1 MKRRVVRTALGS
13 AAFALA
19 ILVIPLAIVAVVLF
33 VGQAR
38 QSLEHD
44 ALAAALAVGPSYVT
58 GDPVELGGSNGTAVG
73 LYNLQGRRVSGTGPA
88 RWDPVTS
95 QAAGGS
101 LVEGGDAAAMIVAEP
116 VSNNESVIAVVRS
129 ARPWSSIVVGAILI
143 CVALLAVATCVIGI
157 TYLVARRIGVRL
169 SAPVERL
176 AAAATALGEG
186 VLTVADES
194 SGVEEI
200 DGVRRA
206 LIRSGERLDELV
218 TRERRVASNAS
229 HQLRTPLTGMRA
241 RLETSLSGG
250 EAAQAAAGVEAI
262 ATIDRLDATIDDIL
276 ALTRGSAAGPTVPLW
291 EVIER
296 SVGRWKPQFDAIGRP
311 LRAVVENEIVH
322 ARGPR
327 SMTESVLDVLLDNAL
342 SHGRGETSV
351 ILREAVGAVAID
363 VTDHGQIDSTIDPF
377 VDGVSE
383 SGGTGLGLG
392 LAARAA
398 RDHGAFLLLASTAP
412 TTRFTLLLSDQADG
426 FEAADPRQNASG
438 LDEADPQI

>member
-38 QSLEHD
+38 QTLEHD
-44 ALAAALAVGPSYVT
+44 ALAAALAVGPSYAT
-58 GDPVELGGSNGTAVG
+58 GDPVELGGSSESTVG
-73 LYNLQGRRVSGTGPA
+73 LYNLQGRRVAGAGPA
-88 RWDPVTS
+88 RWDSVTAH
-95 QAAGGS
+95 AAAGS
-101 LVEGGDAAAMIVAEP
+101 LVEGGDAATMVVAEP
-116 VSNNESVIAVVRS
+116 VSNNEAVIAVVRS
-129 ARPWSSIVVGAILI
+129 ARPWSSIVAGAIVICLI
-143 CVALLAVATCVIGI
+143 VLAIAACVIGI
-157 TYLVARRIGVRL
+157 TYLVARRIGATL

-186 VLTVADES
+186 ELKVPAES

-200 DGVRRA
+200 DRVRVA
-206 LIRSGERLDELV
+206 LIRSGERLDELL

-241 RLETSLSGG
+241 RLETSLTGDADSRVS
-250 EAAQAAAGVEAI
+250 AVIEAI
-262 ATIDRLDATIDDIL
+262 AVVDRLDATIDDIL
-276 ALTRGSAAGPTVPLW
+276 ALTRGPVAGPTVPVRD
-291 EVIER
+291 VIER
-296 SVGRWKPQFDAIGRP
+296 SVDRWKAQFDAVGRP
-311 LRAVVENEIVH
+311 LRAVIEED
-322 ARGPR
+322 AAQAQGPR

-342 SHGRGETSV
+342 IHGRGETSV

-363 VTDHGQIDSTIDPF
+363 VTDHGTANSTVDLF

-398 RDHGAFLLLASTAP
+398 RDHGALLLLASTAP
-412 TTRFTLLLSDQADG
+412 TTRFTLLMSHQADG
-426 FEAADPRQNASG
+426 SG
-438 LDEADPQI
+438 N